1 MSYGEVAPGV
11 PPAWGE
17 PAPLV
22 GFHIVT
28 VVFSGKKKG
37 VFPKKAPAR
46 RAETHLLLLVSCTW
60 GWHEGSEDAGGPWG
74 MGCAGLPVTPLGH
87 PVCPAVRGPVRRAA
101 QQIPEEILGNAELR
115 EAAEAL
121 PRNYNFE
128 IPKTIWRI
136 RQAQARKGEHQTWG

>member
-1 MSYGEVAPGV
+1 M
-11 PPAWGE
+11 
-17 PAPLV
+17 
-22 GFHIVT
+22 
-28 VVFSGKKKG
+28 
-37 VFPKKAPAR
+37 
-46 RAETHLLLLVSCTW
+46 
-60 GWHEGSEDAGGPWG
+60 
-74 MGCAGLPVTPLGH
+74 
-87 PVCPAVRGPVRRAA
+87 RRAA